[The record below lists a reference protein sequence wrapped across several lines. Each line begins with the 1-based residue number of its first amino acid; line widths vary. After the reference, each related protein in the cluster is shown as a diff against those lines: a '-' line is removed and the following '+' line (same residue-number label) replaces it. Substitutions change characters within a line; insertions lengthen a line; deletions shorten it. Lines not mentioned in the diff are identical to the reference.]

1 MPFLSLAKYKR
12 DIEAMS
18 LASTLMLAEDADNI
32 VHGPRTLD
40 EFYYHSCEEKNL
52 REDILRRNE
61 DQILSKTIHGSLA
74 DLQSWVLINV
84 DQLWIWVIDES
95 MKPLDF

>member
-40 EFYYHSCEEKNL
+40 EFYYHS
-52 REDILRRNE
+52 
-61 DQILSKTIHGSLA
+61 
-74 DLQSWVLINV
+74 
-84 DQLWIWVIDES
+84 
-95 MKPLDF
+95 